1 MKKFKKENKSKGNK
15 VLRAREGDFLTD
27 VSDVSDVS
35 EDYSKYLNPLYP
47 AFSVLRATG
56 KALHKYSPQSKRTS
70 FEEQAFKNAMGNMV
84 QGIKVPTG
92 GLKKTADAVVS
103 VSPPI
108 APSTITPQSKKVAPS
123 VRPVA
128 PEFLGYPDY
137 DEMTAPSPV
146 ASSPASV
153 DGNAMEQYRNATPS
167 SMKDLS
173 AFLKKAAKAPDA
185 PPELAKA
192 AEEIPK
198 TKSGMKKFMDEYGK
212 FIALGAMAG
221 TGGKAGRI
229 AAPIIAALP
238 GLIEMMKKKK
248 KPQFDEK
255 PMSAPGVQVGMA
267 HGGSMK
273 KGTKKFAE
281 GGKTNSGDRE
291 SAFRRLKPTYSGLS
305 FLGTTTPLREDSIS
319 KKLMREED
327 LSYYP
332 FADSEQQRNDKDM
345 KHALASI
352 IDEMYNEKNKLPAM
366 QSEYLPMV
374 IKQSKKD
381 RGTYGFPYDSKIFK
395 ELQKGHIQS
404 GKKSSG
410 GEPPKKSEGGAIR
423 KFKGG
428 SMKGNTMDSTLT
440 PKYAKGGDMPKGMSK
455 GKMGKAAGEMPQHKK
470 MAMGKPTPQSMGQK
484 FAKGGAAKYASGGM
498 CKGYGIA
505 KKIRPTGP
513 MN

>member
-1 MKKFKKENKSKGNK
+1 MKKFKDKK
-15 VLRAREGDFLTD
+15 VVRKQVGGDFIRYMKDFPVANIPYMGDFPVTNRRFA
-27 VSDVSDVS
+27 SPG
-35 EDYSKYLNPLYP
+35 SKYGSGSGFGIAKANIDRFSKDAEKGSSAAIPTETTP
-47 AFSVLRATG
+47 APATQP
-56 KALHKYSPQSKRTS
+56 KVDNVVASILKTAAQPKKYSPRVT
-70 FEEQAFKNAMGNMV
+70 NAMDQYRAKDLEMPPALTANAPAPN
-84 QGIKVPTG
+84 VPM
-92 GLKKTADAVVS
+92 
-103 VSPPI
+103 
-108 APSTITPQSKKVAPS
+108 APS
-123 VRPVA
+123 V
-128 PEFLGYPDY
+128 
-137 DEMTAPSPV
+137 
-146 ASSPASV
+146 
-153 DGNAMEQYRNATPS
+153 
-167 SMKDLS
+167 DLS
-173 AFLKKAAKAPDA
+173 K
-185 PPELAKA
+185 LAG
-192 AEEIPK
+192 EIPK

-267 HGGSMK
+267 HGGSM
-273 KGTKKFAE
+273 
-281 GGKTNSGDRE
+281 
-291 SAFRRLKPTYSGLS
+291 
-305 FLGTTTPLREDSIS
+305 
-319 KKLMREED
+319 
-327 LSYYP
+327 
-332 FADSEQQRNDKDM
+332 
-345 KHALASI
+345 
-352 IDEMYNEKNKLPAM
+352 
-366 QSEYLPMV
+366 
-374 IKQSKKD
+374 
-381 RGTYGFPYDSKIFK
+381 
-395 ELQKGHIQS
+395 
-404 GKKSSG
+404 KKSSG

>member
-1 MKKFKKENKSKGNK
+1 MKKFKKENKVVRAQAGASLGQGSTPEKVPQWLMDFFAPGAAITSAYNK
-15 VLRAREGDFLTD
+15 SFAQSGPLGITD
-27 VSDVSDVS
+27 ASGSDVAAAVTPTSAKTGSVSQPTEKVILAQPQATSTAPVNRTLASQSNKPVALSSKKAVS
-35 EDYSKYLNPLYP
+35 EPKKYIP
-47 AFSVLRATG
+47 RGMT
-56 KALHKYSPQSKRTS
+56 
-70 FEEQAFKNAMGNMV
+70 NAMDQYRKATSALEMPPALTANAPAPN
-84 QGIKVPTG
+84 VPM
-92 GLKKTADAVVS
+92 
-103 VSPPI
+103 
-108 APSTITPQSKKVAPS
+108 APS
-123 VRPVA
+123 V
-128 PEFLGYPDY
+128 
-137 DEMTAPSPV
+137 
-146 ASSPASV
+146 
-153 DGNAMEQYRNATPS
+153 
-167 SMKDLS
+167 DLS
-173 AFLKKAAKAPDA
+173 K
-185 PPELAKA
+185 LAG
-192 AEEIPK
+192 EIPK

-221 TGGKAGRI
+221 AGGKGGQI

-410 GEPPKKSEGGAIR
+410 GEPPKKNEGGVIR